1 MNSQR
6 TAGFA
11 FLLALAVLGFIS
23 VTTWRYVDDYRQ
35 HSQSVDQTRIVIG
48 HLERLRRLLEEI
60 ENRSRGYIII
70 GQDTMLVG
78 LDDVNAEIDQVV
90 GLMVHTLHDDP
101 KEQAR
106 MHDLVPRIRA
116 KQLFIREGIN
126 QRRINGQ
133 GAALLHVRNEASLAQ
148 MNYIT
153 NGLDQMIEQQQIFL
167 STRQQATMDTAKAA
181 IFVLIVGVIVQV
193 LLLVWV
199 YRLLTIDGTRQKL
212 AAGVIAESELRYRR
226 LFETSS
232 DGVLLVD
239 ASTARVVESNQ
250 AFTRMLDFQRS
261 EVVGKRLWEIGVFA
275 EAFTDERRSSACF
288 DTLTDQGQ
296 LRLDDMALIAKHGG
310 IVSAEMVMCAYRVD
324 DRSMIQCNLRDISE
338 RKSMASAL
346 RRAVAHEKAM
356 VACANYGLIALCAD
370 FKVRNFNAAATRMLG
385 YAADEVINSCSPE
398 IFFHA
403 EDMQARLRDI
413 AREVH
418 SEKMTGLSILQHKLN
433 VGTLDERE
441 WVWIHRNG
449 RRFPVMLSATA
460 MRNPGGDVM
469 GYLLIASDI
478 SERRRMERALRETTR
493 LQRAILDGA
502 NFSIISTD
510 VDGVI
515 MTYNQAAERWLGYDA
530 TELVGR
536 LTPSIIHDP
545 DEIVR
550 RAKELSVELGRV
562 VPVGFET
569 FAAKARTGVADER
582 EWTYIAK
589 NGRRFPV
596 RLSTTAMLGVDGE
609 LTGFLGIAMDLSE
622 RRQAEEELDRFFAMT
637 TSLLCIAGYDGFF
650 KRITPSWS
658 VLFGWSESELLS
670 KPYLSFVHPE
680 DLEATLVEAAS
691 LVEGRK
697 TGSFINRYRCK
708 DGTWR
713 TLRWVSSPDAERGL
727 VFAAVQ
733 DVTEL
738 LEVQQRLEQA
748 SLVAVAASQAK
759 SDFLAN
765 MSHEIRTPMNG
776 VIGMTGLLL
785 QTQLST
791 QQRSMIDTV
800 RGSADS
806 LLTIIND
813 ILDFSKIEAG
823 KMELETIDFDLRQV
837 IEDAAGLLAE
847 QAFGKGLEL
856 ITAINDDVPMAVRGD
871 PSRLRQIMVNLIS
884 NAVKFTEVGE
894 VVVRVSLN
902 SDASSGLHRAIRGIM
917 PNPEH
922 DKILPPV
929 SLLFEVQDTGIGI
942 PLSAQGKL
950 FQSFS
955 QADTSTTRRFGGTG
969 LGLAICKRLVELMG
983 GNIHL
988 SSVPGAGTVFRF
1000 EIHLTPLAT
1009 QSLVSSIILHGK
1021 SVLVIDDNATVRTQ
1035 LYRWLSTW
1043 GMACDLASNIA
1054 EAEQLLRTASA
1065 PYRLVI
1071 VDATMPENDGLTMVR
1086 MVRQRDDYK
1095 KSNLLL
1101 LVPFGDQRIIAQA
1114 LAAGATA
1121 CVDKPLRQSFVH
1133 DAVVSAVGGEQA
1145 THQKRRHSVAQRF
1158 SGRVLVAEDNAVN
1171 QRITLAQL
1179 ARLGLQ
1185 ADVASNGVEALQ
1197 AISQFPYDLVLM
1209 DCQMPEK
1216 DGYQAT
1222 RDLRAREQAEHNGH
1236 LIVVAMTANA
1246 MAGDREQCLAAGM
1259 DDYVAKPVRLEI
1271 LVEVLARYLTSH
1283 EVIDGDDSRQVRV
1296 LNDDDHISTL
1306 INPQVLLRMRNE
1318 IGEDSVF
1325 QDVVSIF
1332 VSESPGNIAHMH
1344 SAMVVGDVDEVRR
1357 LAHKLKGSCH
1367 IIGAQ
1372 RLGDGCI
1379 EVEDIIRKGHLERLA
1394 VVISGMQQVVPGT
1407 IAALEQAVR
1416 AVLQQSLTTDTPTI

>member
-1 MNSQR
+1 VNSQR

-23 VTTWRYVDDYRQ
+23 VTTWRYVDEFRQ
-35 HSQSVDQTRIVIG
+35 ESNSVDQTRLVINQITT
-48 HLERLRRLLEEI
+48 LRSLLQEY

-70 GQDTMLVG
+70 GQDALLIG
-78 LDDVNAEIDQVV
+78 LDEIDVRIEQATQLVSQA
-90 GLMVHTLHDDP
+90 LASEA
-101 KEQAR
+101 KEQALIQ
-106 MHDLVPRIRA
+106 DLVPRIRA
-116 KQLFIREGIN
+116 KKLFLREGIN
-126 QRRINGQ
+126 QRRTNGQ
-133 GAALLHVRNEASLAQ
+133 GAALLHVRNEVGFVQ
-148 MNYIT
+148 MTYIN
-153 NGLDQMIEQQQIFL
+153 NGLDELEKHQQNL
-167 STRQQATMDTAKAA
+167 LVYRQQETMSAAKATV
-181 IFVLIVGVIVQV
+181 FVLVAGVMVQV

-199 YRLLTIDGTRQKL
+199 YRLLTIDSVRQKS
-212 AAGVIAESELRYRR
+212 AALVIADSELRYRR

-250 AFTRMLDFQRS
+250 AFTAMLEFERA

-288 DTLTDQGQ
+288 DTLTEQGQ

-310 IVSAEMVMCAYRVD
+310 IVSAEMVMCGYRVG

-356 VACANYGLIALCAD
+356 VACANYGIIALDAD
-370 FKVRNFNAAATRMLG
+370 FKIRNFNAAATRMLG
-385 YAADEVINSCSPE
+385 YSAEEVVNKSGPE
-398 IFFHA
+398 LFFHA
-403 EDMQARLRDI
+403 DDMEARIQDI
-413 AREVH
+413 VREVR
-418 SEKMTGLSILQHKLN
+418 SEKQPGLLALQHKLAI
-433 VGTLDERE
+433 GMADERE
-441 WVWIHRNG
+441 WIWVHRNG

-460 MRNPGGDVM
+460 MLNPGGDVI

-515 MTYNQAAERWLGYDA
+515 MMYNQAAERWLGYEA

-536 LTPSIIHDP
+536 LTPAIIHDP
-545 DEIVR
+545 DEIAR
-550 RAKELSVELGRV
+550 RAKELSVELGRTI
-562 VPVGFET
+562 PVGFEV

-589 NGRRFPV
+589 NGRRFLV
-596 RLSTTAMLGVDGE
+596 RLSMTAMLGVDGE
-609 LTGFLGIAMDLSE
+609 ITGFLGIAMDLSE

-637 TSLLCIAGYDGFF
+637 ASLLCIAGYDGYF

-658 VLFGWSESELLS
+658 VLLGWSEAELLAR
-670 KPYLSFVHPE
+670 PYLSFVHPD
-680 DLEATLVEAAS
+680 DLDATLAEAAS
-691 LVEGRK
+691 HVDGK
-697 TGSFINRYRCK
+697 QTGSFINRYRCK
-708 DGTWR
+708 NGTWR
-713 TLRWVSSPDAERGL
+713 TLRWISSPDAERGL
-727 VFAAVQ
+727 VFASVQ

-748 SLVAVAASQAK
+748 SLVAMAASQAK

-776 VIGMTGLLL
+776 VIGMTGLLM
-785 QTQLST
+785 QTQLTT

-856 ITAINDDVPMAVRGD
+856 ITSINDDVPMAVRGD
-871 PSRLRQIMVNLIS
+871 PSRLRQILVNLIS
-884 NAVKFTEVGE
+884 NAVKFTETGE

-902 SDASSGLHRAIRGIM
+902 SDMSSGLHRAIRGVFSSEQ
-917 PNPEH
+917 EH
-922 DKILPPV
+922 ELPPV
-929 SLLFEVQDTGIGI
+929 GLLFEVQDTGIGI
-942 PLSAQGKL
+942 PFEAQDKL

-983 GNIHL
+983 GQIHL
-988 SSVPGAGTVFRF
+988 SSAPGAGTAFRF

-1009 QSLVSSIILHGK
+1009 QPLVASTILHGLPA
-1021 SVLVIDDNATVRTQ
+1021 LVVDDNPAVRTQ
-1035 LYRWLSTW
+1035 LYRWLSAW
-1043 GMACDLASNIA
+1043 GMSVDLASNII
-1054 EAEQLLRTASA
+1054 ESEELLGAVKV

-1071 VDATMPENDGLTMVR
+1071 VDATLPENDGLALVR
-1086 MVRQRDDYK
+1086 LVRRRTEN
-1095 KSNLLL
+1095 SRSGVLL
-1101 LVPFGDQRIIAQA
+1101 LVPFGDQRVSRQA
-1114 LAAGATA
+1114 LTAGATA

-1145 THQKRRHSVAQRF
+1145 AHHQQRHHIAQRF
-1158 SGRVLVAEDNAVN
+1158 TGRVLVAEDNAVN

-1179 ARLGLQ
+1179 ARVGLQ

-1209 DCQMPEK
+1209 DCQMPEM

-1222 RDLRAREQAEHNGH
+1222 REIRHREQGSKRGH
-1236 LIVVAMTANA
+1236 LHVVAMTANA

-1259 DDYVAKPVRLEI
+1259 DDYVAKPVRLEM
-1271 LVEVLARYLTSH
+1271 LVEILGRYLPSH
-1283 EVIDGDDSRQVRV
+1283 EVAEGDDSRVV
-1296 LNDDDHISTL
+1296 KILAEENNDSAAALVDLS
-1306 INPQVLLRMRNE
+1306 VLLRMRNE

-1325 QDVVSIF
+1325 TDVVNIFISETPINIRSI
-1332 VSESPGNIAHMH
+1332 AQ
-1344 SAMVVGDVDEVRR
+1344 AMKSDDIDEIRR

-1367 IIGAQ
+1367 IIGA
-1372 RLGDGCI
+1372 RLIGAGCI
-1379 EVEDIIRKGHLERLA
+1379 EIEDLIRKNQADRLA
-1394 VVISGMQQVVPGT
+1394 IVVSTLQHQLPAT
-1407 IAALEQAVR
+1407 IAALEQALHS
-1416 AVLQQSLTTDTPTI
+1416 ALQQPTIK